1 MLKRAFEVHG
11 PVELVKRVEGR
22 ACAFVN
28 FCQVEHAIIARKAL
42 NNSRL
47 GSGIIKTGFAKVP
60 VVLMYTMCIY

>member
-11 PVELVKRVEGR
+11 PVEVVRRVEGR

-28 FCQVEHAIIARKAL
+28 FRQVEHAVIARKAL

-60 VVLMYTMCIY
+60 LITIGC